1 MLCFAGGGS
10 HLPSDLP
17 HPTAAEVTAGEAAGS
32 FLWAED
38 VPRQMRVLQM
48 WGTSGGRA
56 VRLPAAGG
64 RDAAWGRPRRGESRG
79 PCAAAVGLG
88 W

>member
-1 MLCFAGGGS
+1 MLCGG
-10 HLPSDLP
+10 LEPSVLGP
-17 HPTAAEVTAGEAAGS
+17 PPTAEVTAGEAAGS

-38 VPRQMRVLQM
+38 APRQMRVFQM

-79 PCAAAVGLG
+79 LCAAAVGLG